1 MGCEAGMEPSVRK
14 ASVKDSGAFLDLLV
28 GLANFEH
35 LEPPNGAAK
44 RRILDDIFQK
54 KRATLLLA
62 TLRGKTVGYA
72 LYFFAYSSFLARPT
86 LYLEDIFVLEACRGK
101 GVGLA
106 LFLACAKEAARQ
118 KCGRMEWS
126 VLTWNSKAIEFYEH
140 LGAKRLDE
148 WYVYRLSSEGVA
160 RLAHDGIPP

>member
-1 MGCEAGMEPSVRK
+1 MKPSIRK
-14 ASVKDSGAFLDLLV
+14 ASVKDSGTFLDLLV

-35 LEPPNGAAK
+35 LEPPDEAAR
-44 RRILDDIFQK
+44 RRILEDIFRK
-54 KRATLLLA
+54 KRANLFLA
-62 TLRGKTVGYA
+62 TLGRKVVGYA

-86 LYLEDIFVLEACRGK
+86 LYLEDIFVIESYRGK

-106 LFLACAKEAARQ
+106 LFLACGKEAAKQ

-126 VLTWNSKAIEFYEH
+126 VLTWNSRAIEFYER

-148 WYVYRLSSEGVA
+148 WYVYRLSPEALA
-160 RLAHDGIPP
+160 RLAHERTPP